1 MQQMRK
7 KIILNVMMP
16 FVVALIVL
24 GTVMTRPTM
33 EGIRTVNV
41 SMLLLTGSLFGI
53 AVAQTIS
60 VLRKNR

>member
-1 MQQMRK
+1 MQQMRR

-41 SMLLLTGSLFGI
+41 GMLLLTGSLFGI

-60 VLRKNR
+60 VLRKDR

>member
-1 MQQMRK
+1 MEQQRK
-7 KIILNVMMP
+7 KIVLNVMIP
-16 FVVALIVL
+16 FILALIVL

-41 SMLLLTGSLFGI
+41 GMLLLTGSLFGV

-60 VLRKNR
+60 VLRKAK